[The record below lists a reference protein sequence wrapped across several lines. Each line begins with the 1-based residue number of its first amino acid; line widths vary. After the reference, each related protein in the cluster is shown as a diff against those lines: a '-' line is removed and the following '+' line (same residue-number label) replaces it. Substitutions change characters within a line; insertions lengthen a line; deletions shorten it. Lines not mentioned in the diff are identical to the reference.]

1 LFICT
6 IPGFLLPPDSFP
18 RANSLVFYWEKTYSF
33 LLLEII
39 RAKWIGKDVTAMRIL
54 MLSWEFPPRSVG
66 GLSQHVF
73 ELSRAL
79 VAGGIQVELI
89 TAGGDELPEHEVM
102 EGIGVWRVNP
112 YHGGNERDFIDWVQ
126 RLNFALLEQG
136 AVLSNREGKYDLVH
150 AHDWLVTY
158 AARGL
163 KHIYNMPLLA
173 TIHATEFGRNNGLYS
188 GEQRYIS
195 DIEWLLT
202 YEAWKVICCSKYMEE
217 ELKHVF
223 HLPGDKIKIIPNG
236 IRPEAYR
243 PADKKPSLERFHFNH
258 DQKIVFYIGRLVQEK
273 GIQILLE
280 AAPIILERYPQ
291 TTFVIAGKGP
301 FEANLKNRAREL
313 GLEGKVHFLGY
324 IDDQARNELYHAA
337 AVAIFPSLYEPF
349 GIVALEA
356 MASGTPVVVSSV
368 GGLDEI
374 VEHEID
380 GLKIYP
386 NDAWSL
392 AEQVCRILGAEDWAA
407 SLAEKA
413 YVKAINVYSWE
424 KIARQTAELYEEIIF
439 SPENKR
445 WQESALMER
454 RWDEVTAKKGG
465 EQKKKSLQPV

>member
-1 LFICT
+1 
-6 IPGFLLPPDSFP
+6 
-18 RANSLVFYWEKTYSF
+18 
-33 LLLEII
+33 
-39 RAKWIGKDVTAMRIL
+39 MRIL
-54 MLSWEFPPRSVG
+54 MLSWEFPPQSVG

-79 VAGGIQVELI
+79 AAEGIQVDLI
-89 TAGGDELPEHEVM
+89 TAGGGELPEHEVM
-102 EGIGVWRVNP
+102 EGIEVWRVNP

-136 AVLSNREGKYDLVH
+136 AVLSNRKGKYDLVH
-150 AHDWLVTY
+150 AHDWLVAY

-163 KHIYNMPLLA
+163 KHIYITPLLA
-173 TIHATEFGRNNGLYS
+173 TIHATEFGRNNGLYT

-195 DIEWLLT
+195 DIEWFLT

-217 ELKHVF
+217 EVKHVF
-223 HLPGDKIKIIPNG
+223 QVPGGKIKIIPNG
-236 IRPEAYR
+236 IRPEAYQS
-243 PADKKPSLERFHFNH
+243 ANKKPSLERFHFNH

-280 AAPIILERYPQ
+280 AAPLILERFPQ

-301 FEANLKNRAREL
+301 FEANLKDRTREL

-324 IDDQARNELYHAA
+324 IDDQARNDLYHAA
-337 AVAIFPSLYEPF
+337 AAAIFPSLYEPF

-374 VEHEID
+374 VEHEKD
-380 GLKIYP
+380 GLKVYP
-386 NDAWSL
+386 NDARSL
-392 AEQVCRILGAEDWAA
+392 SEQVCRILAAEDWAA
-407 SLAEKA
+407 SLAERA
-413 YVKAINVYSWE
+413 YVKAVNIYSWK

-439 SPENKR
+439 SPDNER
-445 WQESALMER
+445 WQESELKKR
-454 RWDEVTAKKGG
+454 TWDEVTAKKE
-465 EQKKKSLQPV
+465 EQKIKAPQSV